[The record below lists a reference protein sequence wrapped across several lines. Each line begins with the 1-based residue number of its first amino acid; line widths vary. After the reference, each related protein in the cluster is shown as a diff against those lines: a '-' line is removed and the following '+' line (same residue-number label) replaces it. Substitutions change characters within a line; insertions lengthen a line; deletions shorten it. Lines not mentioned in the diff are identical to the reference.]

1 MPIVLGVTGYL
12 ASGKDTVADYLQNEL
27 GFLHISLS
35 DILREDLKKMG
46 KEVTRKNL
54 QELGNDIRTNYGGG
68 ILAERALGRRLP
80 DKNYVIT
87 SIGRVDEVESLQK
100 NPNFKLIFV
109 TAPQRKRFEWI
120 SKRQR
125 EEDPQTFKEFVKH
138 EQKESR
144 GGGAQYREFDNLKKI
159 ANIVINNDSTID
171 NFHKKVNRLVKNVDK
186 RPAWDNYFFGIMEA
200 VAKRATCDRGK
211 TASLIVKDNMILAT
225 GYVGAPRGL
234 PSCDEIG
241 HLMEETIH
249 ADGVARG
256 HCVRTTHA
264 EQNAI
269 AQAARHGVSIDG
281 AKMYMKMAP
290 CLHCAKMLIN
300 SGIVEV
306 ICQKGYHAGNTA
318 EQFLRDAGIKITIR
332 NKEIV
337 KYSKQ

>member
-1 MPIVLGVTGYL
+1 MTIILGVTGYL
-12 ASGKDTVADYLQNEL
+12 ASGKDTVADYLRNEL

-35 DILREDLKKMG
+35 DILREDLKNMG
-46 KEVTRKNL
+46 KEVTRTSL
-54 QELGNDIRTNYGGG
+54 QELGNEIRTKFGGG

-80 DKNYVIT
+80 NKNYVIT
-87 SIGRVDEVESLQK
+87 SIGRVDEVKALKK

-109 TAPQRKRFEWI
+109 TAPQKKRFEWI
-120 SKRQR
+120 QKRQR
-125 EEDPQTFKEFVKH
+125 EEDPQTFKEFIKH

-159 ANIVINNDSTID
+159 SDIIINNNSTIE
-171 NFHKKVNRLVKNVDK
+171 NFHKKINRLAKDVDK
-186 RPAWDNYFFGIMEA
+186 RPNWDDYFFGIMEA

-211 TASLIVKDNMILAT
+211 TAALIVRDNMILAT

-269 AQAARHGVSIDG
+269 AQAAKHGIRIEG
-281 AKMYMKMAP
+281 AKMYTKMAP
-290 CLHCAKMLIN
+290 CLHCAKMIIN

-306 ICQKGYHAGNTA
+306 ICQKGYHAGNIA
-318 EQFLRDAGIKITIR
+318 EQFLRESGIKIIIKD
-332 NKEIV
+332 KEVV